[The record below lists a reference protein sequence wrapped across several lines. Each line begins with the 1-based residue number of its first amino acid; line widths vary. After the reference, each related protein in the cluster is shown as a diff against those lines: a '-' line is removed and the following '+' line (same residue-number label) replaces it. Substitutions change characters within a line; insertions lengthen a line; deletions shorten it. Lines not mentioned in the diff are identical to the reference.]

1 MLRVFVYLPNLQYLW
16 GQMCFVGLS
25 VSLINLVISLQCLYG
40 YIYVCMF
47 VEQGI
52 IGTLGL

>member
-1 MLRVFVYLPNLQYLW
+1 MLHVFVYLPDLQSLW
-16 GQMCFVGLS
+16 GRMDFVGLS

-40 YIYVCMF
+40 YMYVCMF

-52 IGTLGL
+52 TGTPGL